1 MTIKKQFIIL
11 ASVIVVI
18 PIACILI
25 ASIQRYMHSSNR
37 FLMDGSKHI
46 RKFDSQELSKK
57 DLDSLFD
64 TIKILPPDVEVAVIS
79 TDQKI
84 LFTSIP
90 GININSENAYEEF
103 WSKLERTSDQFFYQF
118 TTLQLNNKEV
128 ALITRTLRRDKDKL
142 HKPKSFLPPLLA
154 FLIVFVSILVILLII
169 ISRTI
174 FKSIIQIENTT
185 DSLASGNLQKKVI
198 SNPKT
203 QNEITSILNSLEKM
217 RIALLEEQDRKNR
230 FIMGVSHDLRTP
242 VAIIKGYTEAIL
254 DEVISDKEEVSESLQ
269 LIHNKS
275 QQLEEMVNSL
285 IDFIKMDNKMIRE
298 TLLPESITSII
309 QVFANEAKI
318 SSNITKRTIITDI
331 RFDKEIKVPLNKQL
345 TNRAF
350 ENILS
355 NAIRYTKENGE
366 IWINAWNNEKAVYLE
381 IKDSGIGIDQKD
393 LKFIFDMFYRASNS
407 RNEKGMGI
415 GLSVVK
421 NIIDTQGWKID
432 VKSEKNAGS
441 SFTITIP
448 YTSQEMLN

>member
-25 ASIQRYMHSSNR
+25 ASIQRYMHSANR

-128 ALITRTLRRDKDKL
+128 ALITRTLRRNKDKL

-185 DSLASGNLQKKVI
+185 DSLASGNLQKKVV

-285 IDFIKMDNKMIRE
+285 IDFIKMDNNMIRE

-331 RFDKEIKVPLNKQL
+331 RFDKDIKVPLNKQL

-366 IWINAWNNEKAVYLE
+366 IWINAWNDEKAVYLE

-441 SFTITIP
+441 CFTITIP

>member
-185 DSLASGNLQKKVI
+185 DSLASGNLQKKVV

-285 IDFIKMDNKMIRE
+285 IDFIKMDNNMIRE

-331 RFDKEIKVPLNKQL
+331 RFDKDIKVPLNKQL

-366 IWINAWNNEKAVYLE
+366 IWINAWNDEKAVYLE

-393 LKFIFDMFYRASNS
+393 LNFIFDMFYRASNS

>member
-25 ASIQRYMHSSNR
+25 ASIQRYMHSANR

-79 TDQKI
+79 KDQKI

-90 GININSENAYEEF
+90 GININSENAYEDF

-128 ALITRTLRRDKDKL
+128 ALITRTLRRNKDKL

-185 DSLASGNLQKKVI
+185 DSLASGNLQKKVV

-203 QNEITSILNSLEKM
+203 QNEITSILNSLETM

-254 DEVISDKEEVSESLQ
+254 DEVICDKEEVSESLQ

-285 IDFIKMDNKMIRE
+285 IDFIKMDNNMIRE

-331 RFDKEIKVPLNKQL
+331 RFDKDIKVPLNKQL

-366 IWINAWNNEKAVYLE
+366 IWINAWNDEKAVYLE

>member
-25 ASIQRYMHSSNR
+25 ASIQRYMHSANR

-103 WSKLERTSDQFFYQF
+103 WFKLENSSDQFFYQF

-128 ALITRTLRRDKDKL
+128 ALITRILRRNKDKL
-142 HKPKSFLPPLLA
+142 HKPKSFLPSLLA
-154 FLIVFVSILVILLII
+154 FLIVFVSILVILLLI

-174 FKSIIQIENTT
+174 FKSLIQIENTT
-185 DSLASGNLQKKVI
+185 DSLASGNLQKEVL

-217 RIALLEEQDRKNR
+217 RIALLEEQNRKNL

-254 DEVISDKEEVSESLQ
+254 DEVISDKEEISESLQ

-285 IDFIKMDNKMIRE
+285 INFIKMDNKMIRE
-298 TLLPESITSII
+298 THLPESITSII

-318 SSNITKRTIITDI
+318 SSNIVKRSIITDI
-331 RFDKEIKVPLNKQL
+331 RFDKDIKVPLNKQL

-355 NAIRYTKENGE
+355 NAIRYTRENDK
-366 IWINAWNNEKAVYLE
+366 IWINAWNDEKAVYLE